1 MLYCIVVE
9 RASRRRRHEGPAKPR
24 DEFIATRLSALIVN
38 TIPSSTSLIHTLIP
52 LVESR
57 KFIDLLERLERT
69 QRHHGKL
76 CPSSPSQQARLT
88 HQASTLD
95 TKKRLALAIMDFLS
109 TSLKDG
115 TLTPE
120 DSESIEIATSCI
132 ADTFHVDP
140 SNKSHMADAIGSQ
153 SLLSIYGVYEKLKG
167 KDAGAAGASSTATS
181 SSTAS
186 GANAPKATTVS
197 PTTPESELFKSQGNA
212 AMARKDHPAAIDLYT
227 KAIAISPTNPIY
239 LSNRAAAYS
248 ASHQH
253 AEACT
258 DAELAV
264 AADPKYTK
272 AWSRLGL
279 ARFVLGD
286 ARGSMEAY
294 GKGIEFEGSGGS
306 EAMKKGF
313 KTAKEKVE
321 EIEREKEAGGLEED
335 LDDGTSARGGPTAA
349 GAGGGGGGGM
359 PDLGALAGMLG
370 GGRGGGGGGGMPDL
384 GSLMSNPMFAN
395 MAQNLMSN
403 PEALQGL
410 MNNPQLR
417 GMAERFGLGGAGGAG
432 RGGGGGGGGGGG
444 MPDLASMMNDPS
456 IAEM

>member
-1 MLYCIVVE
+1 M
-9 RASRRRRHEGPAKPR
+9 
-24 DEFIATRLSALIVN
+24 T
-38 TIPSSTSLIHTLIP
+38 
-52 LVESR
+52 
-57 KFIDLLERLERT
+57 
-69 QRHHGKL
+69 
-76 CPSSPSQQARLT
+76 
-88 HQASTLD
+88 
-95 TKKRLALAIMDFLS
+95 
-109 TSLKDG
+109 
-115 TLTPE
+115 
-120 DSESIEIATSCI
+120 
-132 ADTFHVDP
+132 
-140 SNKSHMADAIGSQ
+140 DAIGSQ

-167 KDAGAAGASSTATS
+167 KDTAAGAATGA
-181 SSTAS
+181 
-186 GANAPKATTVS
+186 GAPKATTVS
-197 PTTPESELFKSQGNA
+197 PTTAESELFKSQGNA

-306 EAMKKGF
+306 EAMKKGY

-335 LDDGTSARGGPTAA
+335 LDDGTSARGATPTA

-370 GGRGGGGGGGMPDL
+370 GGRGGGGGGGGGMPDL

-432 RGGGGGGGGGGG
+432 RGGGGGGGGGAGGG